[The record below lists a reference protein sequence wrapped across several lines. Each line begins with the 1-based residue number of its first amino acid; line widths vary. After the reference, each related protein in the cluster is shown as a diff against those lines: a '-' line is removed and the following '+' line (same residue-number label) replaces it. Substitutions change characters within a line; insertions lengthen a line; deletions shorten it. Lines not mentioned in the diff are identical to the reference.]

1 MANVEPS
8 SIEDGLAER
17 RGFTSEIYKM
27 ELNGIPKFFGVNQV
41 SAFCVFDFGLSCGSS
56 KSENRKISSS

>member
-41 SAFCVFDFGLSCGSS
+41 SAFFAFLTLV
-56 KSENRKISSS
+56 